1 MKRIAISYRRADS
14 AAICRAIFDRLAQH
28 YGSESVF
35 IDIDKIPF
43 GENFHDYIAR
53 TLEKTDVLLVVVGP
67 KWRGPRGKAPPRI
80 LDADDPVRM
89 EVETAAAGGTSI
101 LPVLVHN
108 ARMPSE
114 SELPNSLAWFALLNA
129 APVDEARDFDKHMAA
144 LIKAIDERTA
154 EGRHSRFGEIAP
166 SNIPHHLSAFVGRKS
181 ELKTLQSL
189 LRGKRLVSIVGPGG
203 VGKTRLALQL
213 AESVLPQFPGGAW
226 FVPVSET
233 LTTDVAVAVANAM
246 GLEIVGRDPLQTV
259 LQHVDGQETLLI
271 LDDSEQYLEAIAK
284 FAAEV
289 LKVSTL
295 VKLLITSRERL
306 HLRGEQVYGLSP
318 LALPS
323 ADMPL
328 EEVRRCDAMRLLAD
342 RAKAHDEKFKITEK
356 NAADLV
362 KICDRLDGIPLALE
376 FAAAR
381 LRTLSPHQVVQRL
394 DEQFALLVSDTQD
407 DGRHRTLRAAI
418 EWSYNLLDED
428 ERLLFARLAI
438 FRAAFGIDAVEAI
451 CHDERITASA
461 ILDMLTALV
470 EKSFVAKTGREE
482 TTSFRLLHVIRS
494 YGLER
499 LSQAPDGA
507 ELEERYFRYFACKI
521 EAFGASDAQ
530 NRAACTEELVAA
542 HPDVVAALAWAMEQ
556 KRDEC
561 VVLALALTPFWVV
574 RGFYSEG
581 ADLLEAIARSGI
593 AGASERAL
601 LLSRAAGLRSAH
613 GELDAALRDAEE
625 SVKLREGL
633 PDGEGLADAL
643 ATLGGTLV
651 NRGEYEKG
659 RAALARALSMFL
671 EGSDDASVAKCLIN
685 LSICDTASRSF
696 DSALDA
702 GREAVSVCKRTE
714 NRTLLLWAHGVVGN
728 VAHQKGDLA
737 IARDEYL
744 QALAIA
750 RSVQYYSGI
759 TTMLSHLAEV
769 ELLDGNQPEAQRFI
783 DESLTIVREHN
794 LSLQLPDVLEAT
806 ARLLSYRTDDDEAAQ
821 LFGSADALRLRL
833 KFPLHESE
841 RHVRAEV
848 VRTLSARHSQAW
860 FEAEHARGA
869 ALDPGAVL
877 QLARRAISSSKPKS
891 RESAIGDSSLPEVSA

>member
-1 MKRIAISYRRADS
+1 MRRIAISYRRADS

-35 IDIDKIPF
+35 IDIDRIPF
-43 GENFHDYIAR
+43 GENFHDYIAH

-67 KWRGPRGKAPPRI
+67 KWRGPRGKALARI
-80 LDADDPVRM
+80 EDADDPVRL
-89 EVETAAAGGTSI
+89 ELETAAAGGTSI

-108 ARMPSE
+108 ARMPGE
-114 SELPNSLAWFALLNA
+114 SDLPKTLAWFAALNA
-129 APVDEARDFDKHMAA
+129 ARVDEARDFDVHMAA

-154 EGRHSRFGEIAP
+154 ESRRSRFGEVAP
-166 SNIPHHLSAFVGRKS
+166 NNIPHHLSAFVGRKG

-189 LRGKRLVSIVGPGG
+189 LRTKRLVSIVGPGG

-213 AESVLPQFPGGAW
+213 AQSVLQQFPGGAW

-259 LQHVDGQETLLI
+259 LQHVAGQETLLI
-271 LDDSEQYLEAIAK
+271 LDDSEQYLDAIAA
-284 FAAEV
+284 FSAEV
-289 LKVSTL
+289 LKVSSL

-306 HLRGEQVYGLSP
+306 HLRGEQVYALPP
-318 LALPS
+318 LQLPS

-328 EEVRRCDAMRLLAD
+328 EDVRRCDAMRLLLD
-342 RAKAHDEKFKITEK
+342 RAKAHDEKFKLNEK
-356 NAADLV
+356 NVPDLI

-418 EWSYNLLDED
+418 EWSYNLLDEN

-438 FRAAFGIDAVEAI
+438 FRGAFGIDAVEAI
-451 CHDERITASA
+451 CHDERIAASA
-461 ILDMLTALV
+461 ILDTLTALV
-470 EKSFVAKTGREE
+470 EKSFVAKTGLDE

-494 YGLER
+494 YAIER
-499 LSQAPDGA
+499 LNEVPGTGD
-507 ELEERYFRYFACKI
+507 LEERYFRYFARKV

-530 NRAACTEELVAA
+530 SRAACTEELVPA
-542 HPDVVAALAWAMEQ
+542 HADVDAALAWALVQ

-561 VVLALALTPFWVV
+561 IVLALALTPFWVV
-574 RGFYSEG
+574 RGFYGEG
-581 ADLLEAIARSGI
+581 ADLLESIERSGI
-593 AGASERAL
+593 AGETERAL
-601 LLSRAAGLRSAH
+601 LLSRAASLRSAH

-625 SVKLREGL
+625 SLKLREAS

-643 ATLGGTLV
+643 LTLGGTMV
-651 NRGEYEKG
+651 NGGEHEKG
-659 RAALARALSMFL
+659 RSLLARALSLFL
-671 EGSDDASVAKCLIN
+671 AGSDDASIAKCLIN
-685 LSICDTASRSF
+685 LSICDTALRSYE
-696 DSALDA
+696 SALDA
-702 GREAVSVCKRTE
+702 AREAVSVCKRTE
-714 NRTLLLWAHGVVGN
+714 NRVLLLWAHGALGN
-728 VAHQKGDLA
+728 VAHQTGDLA
-737 IARDEYL
+737 IARDEYQQSL
-744 QALAIA
+744 EIA
-750 RSVQYYSGI
+750 RSMRYYFVI
-759 TTMLSHLAEV
+759 TTALSHLAEV
-769 ELLDGNQPEAQRFI
+769 ELLDGNPSEAQRYI

-806 ARLLSYRTDDDEAAQ
+806 ARLLAQRNDDDDAAQ
-821 LFGSADALRLRL
+821 VFGSVDALRLRL

-841 RHVRAEV
+841 RHARAEV
-848 VRTLSARHSQAW
+848 VRAISARHSESW
-860 FEAEHARGA
+860 FQEQHARGA

-877 QLARRAISSSKPKS
+877 QLARRAVSSGKAKI
-891 RESAIGDSSLPEVSA
+891 REPVVGASP